1 MTSAHASDAVRIH
14 AAVPFRTRIR
24 LLNAVPF
31 PSLSM
36 TRKPAFPLVRKGE
49 TGTLSN
55 SMSGRCAD
63 RERVPMYI
71 MSERVS
77 RPARAAA

>member
-1 MTSAHASDAVRIH
+1 
-14 AAVPFRTRIR
+14 
-24 LLNAVPF
+24 VPF